1 MNGEFFTVGR
11 LVNTHGING
20 EVRVISETD
29 FPKERYKEG
38 KTLYLFHPEMKR
50 PVKLTIASV
59 REHKNF
65 YLLTFAGHPYIQD
78 VEKYKGGV
86 LKIRAEERGELPE
99 GEFYFQDIIGC
110 EVFTEEGERLGVIK
124 EILQP
129 GANDVWVVKPDKGKD
144 ILLPYIEPVV
154 KQIDISAKK
163 ITVHLLEGLV

>member
-1 MNGEFFTVGR
+1 MNGDFFTVGR
-11 LVNTHGING
+11 LVNTHGISG

-29 FPKERYKEG
+29 FPEERYKEG
-38 KTLYLFHPEMKR
+38 NMLYLFHPEMKH

-65 YLLTFAGHPYIQD
+65 YLLTFMGHPYMQD

-86 LKIRAEERGELPE
+86 LKIRAEDRSELPE

-110 EVFTEEGERLGVIK
+110 DVFTEEGERLGVIK

-129 GANDVWVVKPDKGKD
+129 GANDVWVVKPEKGKD
-144 ILLPYIEPVV
+144 ILLPYIAPVV
-154 KQIDISAKK
+154 KQIDISAKR